1 MKPKNIQ
8 NLPQSDAAESKNV
21 LENGGTNMSRVEN
34 QQDTVIQDT
43 GKTPSPE
50 DGYRED
56 DTSSFHADEPA
67 VQAGYYTTVPFLV
80 EQTYPVY
87 ESHEPDYRLFLQSM
101 TEQSR
106 DQNYYG
112 RGYHIVH
119 SRGRID
125 LGKRKEKIESIIKEY
140 LTSPDFNV
148 TSLVDMMFMDRG
160 TLFRSIKRLYSMS
173 PSILIRTRR
182 VEQAGI
188 LIRTSS
194 HSLAKIAELSG
205 FKSLAELR
213 EAILTTQHCTLTE
226 FCRKMK

>member
-1 MKPKNIQ
+1 MENKSLQ

-21 LENGGTNMSRVEN
+21 LDNDGTNVSRVEN
-34 QQDTVIQDT
+34 QQDTEFQVSE
-43 GKTPSPE
+43 KSHLSE

-56 DTSSFHADEPA
+56 ESLSFHADEPA

-125 LGKRKEKIESIIKEY
+125 LGKRKEKIESILKEH
-140 LTSPDFNV
+140 LTTPDFNV
-148 TSLVDMMFMDRG
+148 TNLVDMMFMDRG

-182 VEQAGI
+182 VEQAGM

-194 HSLAKIAELSG
+194 HPLAKIAELSG